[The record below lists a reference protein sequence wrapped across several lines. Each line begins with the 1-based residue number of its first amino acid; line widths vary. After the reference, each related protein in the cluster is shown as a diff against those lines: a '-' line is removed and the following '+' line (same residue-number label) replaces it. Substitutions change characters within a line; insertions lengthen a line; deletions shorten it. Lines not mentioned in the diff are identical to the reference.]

1 MAGHNHEGRLKM
13 VDQQSSN
20 LGGGGTSAGVS
31 SFDRDRR
38 DRDGIDNRADLSR
51 NDLTFPIP
59 VRPIIELQSALWRQ
73 FAVGCEHLA
82 RAYENAINQ
91 VSPDS
96 GQHYRR

>member
-1 MAGHNHEGRLKM
+1 MVGHNHEGRFQKM
-13 VDQQSSN
+13 VEQQSN
-20 LGGGGTSAGVS
+20 LGGGASAGGVS

-38 DRDGIDNRADLSR
+38 DRDGADSRSDLSR

-59 VRPIIELQSALWRQ
+59 VRPYIELQTAFWRQ